1 MVIPG
6 KVRRRVLVDGRVQ
19 GVFYRDTCW
28 REAQRAG
35 LSGWARNRPD
45 GAVEV
50 VLEGEIEAVEQVVA
64 WCRSGPPNAVVTS
77 VKVSDE
83 EPEGLN
89 GFSVR

>member
-6 KVRRRVLVDGRVQ
+6 TVRRRVLVDGRVQ
-19 GVFYRDTCW
+19 GVFYRDTCR

-50 VLEGEIEAVEQVVA
+50 VLEGDPDAVERMVS
-64 WCRSGPPNAVVTS
+64 WCRTGPQGAVVTS

-89 GFSVR
+89 GFSVT